1 MQSREEFWK
10 EFNDHSR
17 NLDHALVRAFRD
29 EIDGHLDAEIAARL
43 EIGESIET
51 AEFSAVASLGT
62 GKAFARKLG
71 AIHAPDSGNEFESI
85 LLNVVLISACVAYSI
100 LSTYFERAHLEYLRV
115 LIPVSVLSLG
125 YSLLWA
131 IRYRKIPYRGIVLS
145 SIAVLTLWSIG
156 GALTSSDLL
165 RYTLTGESSES
176 FVQRHRVN
184 REKNRLILAEM
195 NRIDAAKTVP
205 ARVFGMSVRKGP
217 RSLDDIVTYPT
228 AEDQWQLAKVEAKME
243 YGNSTALVDIYHKE
257 ARRTFWWH
265 LRDGLQKGAT
275 TFALPVAGIW
285 FTFSALGFLIR
296 SIFDRWI
303 RHRLEANRCQTAR

>member
-1 MQSREEFWK
+1 MQSREKFWK
-10 EFNDHSR
+10 DFNDHSR
-17 NLDHALVRAFRD
+17 NLDPALVRAFRD
-29 EIDGHLDAEIAARL
+29 EIDGHIDAEIAARL
-43 EIGESIET
+43 EIGESPET
-51 AEFSAVASLGT
+51 VEFSAVASIGT

-85 LLNVVLISACVAYSI
+85 LLNVVLISAYVAYSI
-100 LSTYFERAHLEYLRV
+100 LSTYFERGHLEYLRV
-115 LIPVSVLSLG
+115 LIPASVISLG

-145 SIAVLTLWSIG
+145 SIALLTLWSIG

-165 RYTLTGESSES
+165 RYPLTGESSES

-184 REKNRLILAEM
+184 REKNRLILAVM
-195 NRIDAAKTVP
+195 NRIDAAKAVQVRT
-205 ARVFGMSVRKGP
+205 FGISYRRKSMSIRDM
-217 RSLDDIVTYPT
+217 LAYPT

-243 YGNSTALVDIYHKE
+243 YGNSTALVGIYHKE

-285 FTFSALGFLIR
+285 FIFSALGFLIR
-296 SIFDRWI
+296 SIFDRWN
-303 RHRLEANRCQTAR
+303 RHRLEANRRLTAR